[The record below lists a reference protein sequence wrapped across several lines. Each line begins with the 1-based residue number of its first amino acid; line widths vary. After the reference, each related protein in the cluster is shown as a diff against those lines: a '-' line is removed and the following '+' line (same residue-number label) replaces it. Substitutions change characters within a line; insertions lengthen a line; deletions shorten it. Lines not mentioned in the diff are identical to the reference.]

1 MYYNSYLRKK
11 SRFQNLRTFLKI
23 ACVILHRLIHFT
35 HTDPFYKYLLVT
47 HNVKIL
53 CRPSAVRAS
62 PWMLCHFKKVFPGF
76 CNTALPEIPR
86 NEVP

>member
-1 MYYNSYLRKK
+1 MYYNSYLKKK
-11 SRFQNLRTFLKI
+11 SRFQNLRRTFLKI
-23 ACVILHRLIHFT
+23 ACVNP
-35 HTDPFYKYLLVT
+35 DPFYKYLLVT
-47 HNVKIL
+47 HDVKIL

-76 CNTALPEIPR
+76 CNRALPEIPR